1 MQVIRYYQQQ
11 ANILDEELKKTME
24 PDFSDEET
32 ESIRVLYK
40 ALQQQYRSSMELA
53 KNDLRI
59 FDTLLDVSIMEDDD
73 PRRDAKIAKYETAE
87 TEHVQARATL
97 DDCIKLT
104 MEMMKK
110 IESFNKKKI
119 NDKVK
124 RYNRGRCGRKA
135 AMKWIKRRT
144 KERDEIESDRQKVEQ
159 TIMSSITKLPPGFSA
174 KINVRRSNKDGDTDE
189 EEEKIPFE
197 ESSDDDDETQR
208 IFTIR
213 QNASHGGRGD

>member
-1 MQVIRYYQQQ
+1 
-11 ANILDEELKKTME
+11 ME

-135 AMKWIKRRT
+135 AMKWIKTRL
-144 KERDEIESDRQKVEQ
+144 I
-159 TIMSSITKLPPGFSA
+159 
-174 KINVRRSNKDGDTDE
+174 
-189 EEEKIPFE
+189 
-197 ESSDDDDETQR
+197 
-208 IFTIR
+208 IFF
-213 QNASHGGRGD
+213 